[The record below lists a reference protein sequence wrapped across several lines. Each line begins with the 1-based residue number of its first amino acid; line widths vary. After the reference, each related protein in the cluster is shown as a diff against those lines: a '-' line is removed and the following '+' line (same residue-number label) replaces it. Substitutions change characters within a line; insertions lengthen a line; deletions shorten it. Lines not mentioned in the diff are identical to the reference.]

1 VEAVVLMR
9 SKGFWILM
17 IPVALAVI
25 GAIAGLV
32 KMIMERRERQALI
45 ARGIDPDTVSKRA
58 PTLRWV

>member
-1 VEAVVLMR
+1 MEAVVLIHSR
-9 SKGFWILM
+9 GFWILM

-58 PTLRWV
+58 PTLR